1 MLLLGAV
8 LLTNFE
14 KMKEKIL
21 ETLERKQKQYREIN
35 TWFENEYDSNTS
47 ADTLAEWE
55 KNATECYAQIQIL
68 LFLLS
73 DDEG

>member
-1 MLLLGAV
+1 
-8 LLTNFE
+8 
-14 KMKEKIL
+14 MKEKIL

-35 TWFENEYDSNTS
+35 AWFENEYGSSTS

-55 KNATECYAQIQIL
+55 KNATEVHAQIQIL

-73 DDEG
+73 DDVE